1 MDEKTLDRANWL
13 KEGIRELAH
22 FIDSI
27 ERIGNCSWFFFK
39 RERRFFVK
47 REAIPWV
54 GEIEYKLDQAT
65 EKRMLEVLRERLAEL
80 KTELES
86 L

>member
-1 MDEKTLDRANWL
+1 MDDQTLDKANWL
-13 KEGIRELAH
+13 KASIRELDQ

-27 ERIGNCSWFFFK
+27 ERIGNCSSFFFK
-39 RERRFFVK
+39 REPRFFVK
-47 REAIPWV
+47 RQSLPWM
-54 GEIEYKLDQAT
+54 GEIEYELDKET
-65 EKRMLEVLRERLAEL
+65 EQQMLEVLRERLAEL